1 MWGRTRRS
9 RCGPAILREDEN
21 VDHYLRSGDD
31 AADAASGDAYEY
43 DFWMLSG
50 TDRERRHALRARLEE
65 VGLRPTWQR
74 MKIGMWVFNPP
85 SKHFTPEDL
94 FRVMQDEAVGERAI
108 SLATIYN
115 TLNAFAD
122 ADLLRTVTLQNGK
135 RYYDTNTTFHAHLN
149 DAEGVG
155 LIDVPMDKLK
165 VDFLPDLPPGYELD
179 EMLVTIRIKRR

>member
-1 MWGRTRRS
+1 MDTYLGPRESWG
-9 RCGPAILREDEN
+9 
-21 VDHYLRSGDD
+21 
-31 AADAASGDAYEY
+31 
-43 DFWMLSG
+43 FWMLRG
-50 TDRERRHALRARLEE
+50 DDREKRQQLRDRLEAAK
-65 VGLRPTWQR
+65 LRPTWQR
-74 MKIGMWVFNPP
+74 MKIGMWVFEPP
-85 SKHFTPEDL
+85 TKHFTPEDL
-94 FRVMQDEAVGERAI
+94 FRQMQGSRPGERAI